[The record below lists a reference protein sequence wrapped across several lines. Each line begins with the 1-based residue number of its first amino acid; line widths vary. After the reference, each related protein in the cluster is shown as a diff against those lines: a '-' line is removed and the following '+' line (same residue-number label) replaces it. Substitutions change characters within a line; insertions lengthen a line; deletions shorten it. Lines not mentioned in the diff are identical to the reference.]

1 MRLQLEAETEIQ
13 MMVCL
18 SEWSVKAARF
28 TFLHPS
34 FLSFSRLIFRHSST
48 CPVCSWAAAS
58 SVHRL
63 EICKHTITNKKPIML
78 SEPLWAP
85 ACSLWV
91 TFWLLS
97 SSSIIHIFKLWWYFS
112 LKSVA
117 SVTIQSSFVRHL
129 LTERSVG
136 AARVHE
142 RDSYFYSL
150 CLILALMLFS
160 WKYLA
165 AFCSQD
171 LHACLQ
177 M

>member
-1 MRLQLEAETEIQ
+1 MRLQLKLKSKWWS
-13 MMVCL
+13 VCL
-18 SEWSVKAARF
+18 SGQWRQRWARF

-63 EICKHTITNKKPIML
+63 EICKHTIINKKPLML

-97 SSSIIHIFKLWWYFS
+97 SASIIHIFKLWWYFS

-129 LTERSVG
+129 LTEQSVG
-136 AARVHE
+136 ATRVHE

-150 CLILALMLFS
+150 FNFS
-160 WKYLA
+160 TCVV
-165 AFCSQD
+165 FMNIFSCF